1 MNDPRDDHRALLL
14 RVARRAMMERGLE
27 PDFSPPALAEAQA
40 IPGPATPG
48 ETTTKDLRDLLWCSI
63 DNDDSRDL
71 DQLTVAVTDAGSAT
85 RILVAVAHV
94 GALVHPGSALDDH
107 AGTNTTSVY
116 TAPAEGQ
123 ERLAVVVEIVVAPDG
138 AVKATDIYRALVLN
152 RAKLAYNS
160 IARWLEGAA
169 PAPPRLAAVAGLE
182 EQLRIQD
189 RAAQALRRVRQQH
202 GALRLE
208 TIEVHAVF
216 DGSTLADL
224 IPDEKNR
231 AKELIEDFMI
241 AANGVI
247 ARFLAGRSFPIV
259 RRVVRSPERWQRIV
273 ELAGR
278 FGDSL
283 PKQPD
288 ARALNQFLI
297 ARREAD
303 PLRFPD
309 LSLSIIKLLGRGEY
323 VASVPGEEV
332 PGHFGL
338 AVSQYTH
345 STAPNRRYPDLITQR
360 LLHAAFRGE
369 RTPYSPDQLRGLA
382 DHCTKKED
390 DAQKVERLTRKSAAA
405 CLLANRISEVFDG
418 IVTGVNL
425 NGTWARILDP
435 PAEGRVERGALG
447 LDVGDRVRLKLVR
460 TDPERGF
467 IDFERL
473 GGGDASPPPARSR
486 RGGRSAPQPP
496 RRRPPRRNAPHGSSG
511 GGFRGGKPSPRK
523 PRP

>member
-1 MNDPRDDHRALLL
+1 
-14 RVARRAMMERGLE
+14 
-27 PDFSPPALAEAQA
+27 
-40 IPGPATPG
+40 
-48 ETTTKDLRDLLWCSI
+48 
-63 DNDDSRDL
+63 
-71 DQLTVAVTDAGSAT
+71 
-85 RILVAVAHV
+85 
-94 GALVHPGSALDDH
+94 
-107 AGTNTTSVY
+107 
-116 TAPAEGQ
+116 
-123 ERLAVVVEIVVAPDG
+123 
-138 AVKATDIYRALVLN
+138 
-152 RAKLAYNS
+152 
-160 IARWLEGAA
+160 
-169 PAPPRLAAVAGLE
+169 
-182 EQLRIQD
+182 
-189 RAAQALRRVRQQH
+189 
-202 GALRLE
+202 
-208 TIEVHAVF
+208 
-216 DGSTLADL
+216 
-224 IPDEKNR
+224 
-231 AKELIEDFMI
+231 MI

-369 RTPYSPDQLRGLA
+369 RTPYSPDQLRALA
-382 DHCTKKED
+382 IHCTKKED

-405 CLLANRISEVFDG
+405 CLLANRIGEVFDG

-425 NGTWARILDP
+425 NGTWARILHP

-447 LDVGDRVRLKLVR
+447 LDVGDQVRLKLVR

-511 GGFRGGKPSPRK
+511 GGSRGGKKSPRP